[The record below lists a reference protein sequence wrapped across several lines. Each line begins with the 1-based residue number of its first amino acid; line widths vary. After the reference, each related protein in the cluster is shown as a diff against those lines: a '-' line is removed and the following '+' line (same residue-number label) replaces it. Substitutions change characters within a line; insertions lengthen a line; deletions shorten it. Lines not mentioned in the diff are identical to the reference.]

1 MIIFAFFWHHN
12 ITLTLTYNIEMDEM
26 GRRVSSKKVFN
37 IIFRSADENN
47 NTGNTIDI
55 IHKIIK

>member
-26 GRRVSSKKVFN
+26 GRREEESLTYNIEMDEMGRRVSSKKVFN
-37 IIFRSADENN
+37 II
-47 NTGNTIDI
+47 
-55 IHKIIK
+55 

>member
-1 MIIFAFFWHHN
+1 
-12 ITLTLTYNIEMDEM
+12 MDEM

-47 NTGNTIDI
+47 NTGTIIDI